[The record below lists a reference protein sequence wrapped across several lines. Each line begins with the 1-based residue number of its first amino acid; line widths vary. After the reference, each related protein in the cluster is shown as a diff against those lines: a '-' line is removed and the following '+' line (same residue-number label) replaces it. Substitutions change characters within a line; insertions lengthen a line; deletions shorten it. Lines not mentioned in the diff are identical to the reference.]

1 MNIFWCGMI
10 LISMVFGAINGNIEA
25 TVNAGFEGA
34 AGAVQTVLSFA
45 GIMCLW
51 NGLLEAATASGLSET
66 VKKFMMP
73 VMRRLFPGVE
83 ENSEAMNSITL
94 NVTANMLGTG
104 NGATPMGINAMRE
117 LRKNCGDKP
126 DEAMCT
132 FAVMNTSAFQLLP
145 SSIIAIRSSAG
156 SVNPFSIIIP
166 IWICSLTALAA
177 GILSVKILFFFL
189 RRRNS

>member
-34 AGAVQTVLSFA
+34 TGAVQTVLSFA

-51 NGLLEAATASGLSET
+51 NGLLEAATASGLSENI
-66 VKKFMMP
+66 KKLMLP
-73 VMRRLFPGVE
+73 VMRKLFPGVD
-83 ENSEAMNSITL
+83 ENSEAMNYITM

-104 NGATPMGINAMRE
+104 NGATPMGINAMKE

-156 SVNPFSIIIP
+156 SVSPFSIIIP
-166 IWICSLTALAA
+166 IWICSLTALVA